1 MSKINF
7 IKVFKNI
14 DRNILLMGLAVVAII
29 VVGILVLSNGGAEQF
44 LDKINNFGGMSKDDL
59 AKKGVDYINTS
70 ILSGQTATLVES
82 SEESGLV
89 KIKISIGGSEFD
101 TYVSKDGKLLF
112 PEVIK
117 MENETTG
124 TTDNTDNTNGQTAK
138 TCDDL
143 VKTDKPQLDAFVVS
157 QCPYGLQM
165 QRVLADVVKSAP
177 SLAENIKVRYLG
189 SVSNGKITSM
199 HGDAEAQEN
208 LKQICIRDE
217 QASKYWSYVS
227 CYMKAGK
234 TDECLTS
241 TGIDKN
247 KLSECTTDAK
257 RGLAY
262 AQEDF
267 DLSSKHGITGSPGLV
282 QNNENVSE
290 SDFGG
295 RTSEA
300 LKTLICCG
308 DNTQSSDCSQTLNTA
323 SAASSFSETY
333 EGSGTN
339 SSANCQ

>member
-1 MSKINF
+1 MSKINLVDF
-7 IKVFKNI
+7 FKKL
-14 DRNILLMGLAVVAII
+14 DRNIILSGVAVIAVII
-29 VVGILVLSNGGAEQF
+29 VIILILINGSGGF
-44 LDKINNFGGMSKDDL
+44 LDKIKNFGGLSKDDL
-59 AKKGVDYINTS
+59 AKKGIEYINSS

-101 TYVSKDGKLLF
+101 TYISKDGKLLF
-112 PEVIK
+112 PEAIK
-117 MENETTG
+117 IEGETTK
-124 TTDNTDNTNGQTAK
+124 TTDNTDNQPAK
-138 TCDDL
+138 TCEDL

-177 SLAENIKVRYLG
+177 ALAENIKVRYLG
-189 SVSNGKITSM
+189 SVANGKITSM

-208 LKQICIRDE
+208 LKQICIREE

-241 TGIDKN
+241 TGIDKS
-247 KLSECTTDAK
+247 KLSQCSTNAE

-262 AQEDF
+262 AKEDF
-267 DLSSKHGITGSPGLV
+267 DLSTKHGITGSPGLV
-282 QNNENVSE
+282 QNNEKVSE

-295 RTSEA
+295 RTAES

-308 DNTQSSDCSQTLNTA
+308 SNTKPSACSKTLNTA

-333 EGSGTN
+333 EGSGSN